1 MSIKGEERRLADLHE
16 LEQDFMEAFE
26 IARKI
31 PDESNFMRENSNRS
45 RISAT
50 QLDVKLF
57 TLESKIVRLRE
68 ILGMEPFVVPMPK
81 PRVPGPVQKAEGE
94 MWDPSPVYDGVVFA
108 LDPEALYMQ
117 IVESQREPHKIFSK
131 VRCAPMKMMQGVKE
145 KTWRLASVECGE
157 QGNRAKVVLT
167 IMPLT
172 ASCADTETAVQKL
185 DEALGKLIDW
195 CSRAGG
201 TPPNQ
206 RPHGMQVHYTRS
218 TRDLQFAA
226 R

>member
-31 PDESNFMRENSNRS
+31 PDESNFMREKSNRS

-50 QLDVKLF
+50 KLDVTLF

-68 ILGMEPFVVPMPK
+68 ILGMEPFVIPMPQ
-81 PRVPGPVQKAEGE
+81 PRVPAKAQKPDGE
-94 MWDPSPVYDGVVFA
+94 IWDAPPVYDGVIYA
-108 LDPEALYMQ
+108 LDPSDLYMQ
-117 IVESQREPHKIFSK
+117 ILESQREPHKIFSK
-131 VRCAPMKMMQGVKE
+131 VRCGPMKMMQGVKE

-157 QGNRAKVVLT
+157 QGNRAKVILT
-167 IMPLT
+167 VMPLPAT
-172 ASCADTETAVQKL
+172 CPDAEVAVQKL

-206 RPHGMQVHYTRS
+206 RPHGMQVHYTRA